1 MAAASTGVFPNV
13 HNIGG
18 REHPHH
24 QDNIQLWD
32 FLLASW
38 RGGLGMAFRMGL
50 SEQQIK
56 TINANGYYPGLFKFK
71 REAACDYVNRVA
83 MSPYTPLAR
92 QIVEEYVRYVT
103 KDDPERESAEKYTD
117 FIENADLSGRPMDLF
132 TRDVLALAMVMGEV
146 AVLVDMPQ
154 APGEVLSVADAKA
167 KGQRAYA
174 NIILP
179 QNIVDWALRPDGKY
193 EWLIIENTA
202 LVSTIDS
209 DGTEEVVTRTY
220 WDANVWQTWTKTSD
234 AKGTGNNSNWVVGL
248 RGNHP
253 CKETPVIRIVTN
265 DIDQNA
271 LTPESWFFDLADM
284 NRSVYNLNS
293 LKLASLYYQTFGILV
308 LPDVEDDTITNVSRS
323 HALTENLDTK
333 NITRFVQTDSTGIE
347 SFKAAID
354 DIKVDMFM
362 TAGLQYQTG
371 KAVPESGISKS
382 WDFQRVNQFLAGLA
396 KTAEFIEVN
405 VSRLVGCWE
414 GIGDGYAA
422 VYPKDYA
429 VDEIA
434 DIIEAVLGIQTIGF
448 SSETGRKEAL
458 KHLYRKVFDFSEETY
473 AKIEAEIDESETPSI
488 GIMDD
493 GRLPGD
499 NTGGSDEDE

>member
-1 MAAASTGVFPNV
+1 MAAASTSVFPEV

-24 QDNIQLWD
+24 KDNTQLWD

-38 RGGLGMAFRMGL
+38 RGGLGMAYRMGL
-50 SEQQIK
+50 SEEQIK

-71 REAACDYVNRVA
+71 REEACDYVNRVA

-103 KDDPERESAEKYTD
+103 KDDPEREGAEKYAD
-117 FIENADLSGRPMDLF
+117 LIENADLAGRPMDLF
-132 TRDVLALAMVMGEV
+132 VRDVLALSMVMGEV

-154 APGEVLSVADAKA
+154 APGEVLSVADAKS

-174 NIILP
+174 KIILP
-179 QNIVDWALRPDGKY
+179 QNIVDWSLLPDGEY

-202 LVSTIDS
+202 LVSKIED
-209 DGTEEVVTRTY
+209 DGAKVVITRTY

-234 AKGTGNNSNWVVGL
+234 TNGTNNNSNWETGL
-248 RGNHP
+248 RGEHP
-253 CKETPVIRIVTN
+253 CEETPVIRIVTN
-265 DIDQNA
+265 DVDQNA

-308 LPDVEDDTITNVSRS
+308 LPDGAEDAAVVASRA
-323 HALTENLDTK
+323 HALTEDK
-333 NITRFVQTDSTGIE
+333 DHARITRFEQTNPTGIE
-347 SFKAAID
+347 SFKTSID

-396 KTAEFIEVN
+396 KIAEFIEVN
-405 VSRLVGCWE
+405 VSRLTGCWD
-414 GIGDGYAA
+414 GIGDGYEA

-448 SSETGRKEAL
+448 SSETGRKAAI
-458 KHLYRKVFDFSEETY
+458 KHLYRKVFDFSEDTY
-473 AKIEAEIDESETPSI
+473 AKIEAEIDLSEEPSI

-493 GRLPGD
+493 GRNP
-499 NTGGSDEDE
+499 NGGEDDE